1 MTKASKREYFQA
13 IVRRYHTGNRKMKS
27 QILNEFCQVCELNR
41 SYAIRLLNEGYKRK
55 TKRPGRASRYQDPEF
70 LKVLTR
76 IWAATGWVCGKLLKK
91 ALPRW
96 IPLYESRIGTIA
108 EPHRKKLFL
117 VSAAT
122 IDRLLRGAKA
132 RAGKGKSLTKP
143 GSLLRNE
150 IEICGSI
157 WDETRPGF
165 VEADTVAHCGNSSQ
179 GPFVLSVTLTDI
191 ATQWTESRAIWTKT
205 AERVVAAI
213 QDIEASMPFPIQGFD
228 CDNGSE
234 FLNDHLVRY
243 FKKKRIPLTRS
254 RPYRKNDNAHV
265 EQKNWMHARTL
276 FGYGRFENPDLV
288 PIMNDIYKN
297 LWSPYKNFFIP
308 GMKLKE
314 KIRVGSR
321 IVRKYDSLQA
331 PYDRVM
337 ASPDVPEATKL
348 QLTEWMKTLNPF
360 DLKDE
365 IDKRMFL
372 VRKLARIS
380 FDEWQLANT
389 TSPSEH

>member
-1 MTKASKREYFQA
+1 MTRASKREYFQA
-13 IVRRYHTGNRKMKS
+13 IIRRYHRSNRKGKS
-27 QILNEFCQVCELNR
+27 QILDEFCQVCELNR
-41 SYAIRLLNEGYKRK
+41 SYAIRLLNQGYKRK
-55 TKRPGRASRYQDPEF
+55 SKRPGRVSKYQDPEF

-76 IWAATGWVCGKLLKK
+76 IWSTTGWVCGKLLKR

-96 IPLYESRIGTIA
+96 VPLYESRIGVIA
-108 EPHRKKLFL
+108 EPHRKKLLL

-122 IDRLLRGAKA
+122 IDRLLRGARAK
-132 RAGKGKSLTKP
+132 AGKGKGITKP
-143 GSLLRNE
+143 GSLLRSE

-165 VEADTVAHCGNSSQ
+165 VEADTVAHCGSSSQ

-205 AERVVAAI
+205 AERVVEAI
-213 QDIEASMPFPIQGFD
+213 KDIETSMPFPIQGFD

-243 FKKKRIPLTRS
+243 FKNKRIPLTRS

-321 IVRKYDSLQA
+321 IVRKYDTPMA
-331 PYDRVM
+331 PYDRVV
-337 ASPDVPEATKL
+337 ASPDVPEEKKQ

-365 IDKRMFL
+365 IDKRMNL

-380 FDEWQLANT
+380 FDEWQLSNT
-389 TSPSEH
+389 PTTAEQ

>member
-1 MTKASKREYFQA
+1 MTKASKREYYQA
-13 IVRRYHTGNRKMKS
+13 IVRRYHRSCRKVKG
-27 QILNEFCQVCELNR
+27 QILDEFCAVCELNR
-41 SYAIRLLNEGYKRK
+41 SYAIRVLNQGYKRQRR
-55 TKRPGRASRYQDPEF
+55 RPGRASRYRDPEF
-70 LKVLTR
+70 LRVLTK
-76 IWAATGWVCGKLLKK
+76 IWSASGWACGKLLKP

-96 IPLYESRIGTIA
+96 VPLYENHIGPIA
-108 EPHRKKLFL
+108 EPHRQKLL
-117 VSAAT
+117 SVSAAT
-122 IDRLLRGAKA
+122 VDRLLKGVRAKA
-132 RAGKGKSLTKP
+132 GRGKSLTKP

-165 VEADTVAHCGNSSQ
+165 VEADTVAHCGSSSQ

-191 ATQWTESRAIWTKT
+191 ATQWTESRAVWTKA
-205 AERVVAAI
+205 AERVVEAI
-213 QDIEASMPFPIQGFD
+213 KDIEGSMPFPIQGFD

-243 FKKKRIPLTRS
+243 FQNKRIPLTRS

-288 PIMNDIYKN
+288 PLMNDIYKN

-308 GMKLKE
+308 CMKLKE

-321 IVRKYDSLQA
+321 IIRKYDEPMA

-337 ASPDVPEATKL
+337 ASPNVSDEKKQ
-348 QLTEWMKTLNPF
+348 QLSEWMKTLNPF
-360 DLKDE
+360 ALKDE
-365 IDKRMFL
+365 IDKRMTL
-372 VRKLARIS
+372 VRKLARVS

-389 TSPSEH
+389 PTSTQQ